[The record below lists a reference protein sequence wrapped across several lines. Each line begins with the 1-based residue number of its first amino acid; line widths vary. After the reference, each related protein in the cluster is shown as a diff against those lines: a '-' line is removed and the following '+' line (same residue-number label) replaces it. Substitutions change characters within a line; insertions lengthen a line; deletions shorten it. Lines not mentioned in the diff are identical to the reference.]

1 MSFYKPEEKIFVR
14 KIHNDGRE
22 QALLEYIQSHSSYDE
37 MHGHPEKILAAIDEF
52 GREKDFLMNVGRS
65 KGAIVVKMITDRK
78 PRIMV
83 ELGGY
88 IGYSAILFGNALKQA
103 GGHKYISLELSP
115 IFADISDTLIRLAS
129 LEDIVE
135 IMVGPCRESLRAL
148 REIYPN
154 LRLDMIFF
162 DHRKV
167 QYVNDLKLCEELKLV
182 APGTT
187 VLADNVIS
195 PGNPAYLEYV
205 RLSTKKKAEQARI
218 QSSDSDQLG
227 DYSIGDPFL
236 IYDTLTV
243 RGLEVTGVPDA
254 VEVSYCLG
262 ADFSM
267 SRS

>member
-1 MSFYKPEEKIFVR
+1 MSFYKPEEKIF
-14 KIHNDGRE
+14 HNDGRE
-22 QALLEYIQSHSSYDE
+22 QALLEYIQSHPSYDE
-37 MHGHPEKILAAIDEF
+37 MHGNPERILAAIDEF
-52 GREKDFLMNVGRS
+52 GREKDFLMNVGQS
-65 KGAIVVKMITDRK
+65 KGAIVVKMITDRN

-88 IGYSAILFGNALKQA
+88 VGYSAILFGNALRKA
-103 GGHKYISLELSP
+103 GGQKFISLEVSP
-115 IFADISDTLIRLAS
+115 VFADISDTLIRLAG

-135 IMVGPCRESLRAL
+135 IIVGPCRESLRAL
-148 REIYPN
+148 REVYPN
-154 LRLDMIFF
+154 RRLDMIFF

-167 QYVNDLKLCEELKLV
+167 QYVNDLKLCEELRLV

-205 RLSTKKKAEQARI
+205 RFSTKKKAEHARL
-218 QSSDSDQLG
+218 QSSEGDQLE
-227 DYSIGDPFL
+227 DLSTGDPFL
-236 IYDTLTV
+236 VYDTLTV

-262 ADFSM
+262 FDFP
-267 SRS
+267 